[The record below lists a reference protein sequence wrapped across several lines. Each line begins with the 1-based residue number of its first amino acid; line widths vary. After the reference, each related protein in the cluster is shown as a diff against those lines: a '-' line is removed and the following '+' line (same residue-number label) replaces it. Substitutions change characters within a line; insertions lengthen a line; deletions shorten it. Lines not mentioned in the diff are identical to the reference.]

1 MNRKIQIVS
10 TNPSAKKQTTTLN
23 YVNPNAT
30 DTQLRTMTIM
40 MNALT
45 NNTFESATKID
56 TTELTAKVVPTFTIS
71 PSTVALSSVQNNYI
85 SISLNYPG
93 SYRKVSFS
101 GKKYAE
107 SVMQLVNDNTVWIV
121 FTNTNMTGSGTAEIT
136 ITLAGNDTYEPATA
150 TFTLT
155 GIDPDYIRDIL

>member
-1 MNRKIQIVS
+1 MNRKIQVVS
-10 TNPSAKKQTTTLN
+10 TSPAAKKQTTTIN

-30 DTQLRTMTIM
+30 DTQLLQMSTML
-40 MNALT
+40 NALT
-45 NNTFESATKID
+45 NNTFVSATKID
-56 TTELTAKVVPTFTIS
+56 TTALVAKVVPTFTIS

-85 SISLNYPG
+85 SISLNYQG

-101 GKKYAE
+101 GQKYAE

-136 ITLAGNDTYEPATA
+136 ITLEGNDTYWPATA

-155 GIDPDYIRDIL
+155 GIDSDYIRDIL